1 MRIPGDQLS
10 GERTKLS
17 TVGDTAIADR
27 PVTHITAV
35 IADTATA
42 SGASAI
48 DLELTRNT
56 IFIFGVAVYDTV
68 TVNFVGTDAIAHG
81 PIAPVAEIVTD
92 TATVSGVSAVNID
105 FASGTIVI
113 LGAAVYYT
121 VTVSFAGIDF
131 IAHEPVT
138 HIAAVVADT
147 ATSSGV
153 SADDIDLTS
162 DIFISS
168 APVYYTVTI
177 SFAGTDA
184 IDHEPVA
191 HIAAAVADTATAFV
205 ANAVDIG
212 LASDTI
218 YIFGAAV
225 YNTVTVS
232 LAGTGATAHQPV
244 AHSAAG
250 VADTATTFG
259 TTAVYIDLA
268 SDTIFVF
275 GAAVYDTVTIIF
287 AGTDTIVHEPVTHI
301 AAVVADT
308 APAFGATVV
317 DIDLADDDIFIFG
330 AVFDIV
336 SIGFAD
342 ADAITHGPVARIA
355 AVVADN
361 AIVTRDSCIYDR
373 SHPSVGKHNR
383 MKPTMR

>member
-1 MRIPGDQLS
+1 MNRMLPLLALALTGCEELAPLLDDFLPEVRFQTL
-10 GERTKLS
+10 
-17 TVGDTAIADR
+17 TVDSINFEEAAVDFVFDVDNPNPVDIELASDT
-27 PVTHITAV
+27 V
-35 IADTATA
+35 
-42 SGASAI
+42 
-48 DLELTRNT
+48 
-56 IFIFGVAVYDTV
+56 FIFGAAVYDTV
-68 TVNFVGTDAIAHG
+68 TVR
-81 PIAPVAEIVTD
+81 
-92 TATVSGVSAVNID
+92 
-105 FASGTIVI
+105 
-113 LGAAVYYT
+113 
-121 VTVSFAGIDF
+121 
-131 IAHEPVT
+131 
-138 HIAAVVADT
+138 
-147 ATSSGV
+147 
-153 SADDIDLTS
+153 
-162 DIFISS
+162 
-168 APVYYTVTI
+168 
-177 SFAGTDA
+177 
-184 IDHEPVA
+184 
-191 HIAAAVADTATAFV
+191 
-205 ANAVDIG
+205 
-212 LASDTI
+212 
-218 YIFGAAV
+218 
-225 YNTVTVS
+225 

-287 AGTDTIVHEPVTHI
+287 AGTETIVHGPVTHI